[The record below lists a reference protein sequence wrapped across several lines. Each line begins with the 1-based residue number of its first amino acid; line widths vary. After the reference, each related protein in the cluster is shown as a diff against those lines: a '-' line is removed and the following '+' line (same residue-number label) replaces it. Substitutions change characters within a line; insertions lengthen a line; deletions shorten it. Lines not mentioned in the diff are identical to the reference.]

1 MTKILLF
8 KTSIDNSILIKLFQ
22 ETCIK
27 SEIDNSY
34 IFNNDSYKK
43 GIFNQTIPQ
52 FIETCK
58 EHYAPSKQHYVERKM
73 TYNYFITILRQICNH
88 NKIKYTSKILYD
100 KSDYNITYYFY
111 PITIDDASLT

>member
-8 KTSIDNSILIKLFQ
+8 KTSIHNSILIKLFQ

-34 IFNNDSYKK
+34 IFNNDSYKR

-111 PITIDDASLT
+111 PITIDDVSIA

>member
-8 KTSIDNSILIKLFQ
+8 KTSIHNSILIKLFQ

-34 IFNNDSYKK
+34 IFNNDSYKR
-43 GIFNQTIPQ
+43 GIFNQTISK

-58 EHYAPSKQHYVERKM
+58 EHYAPSKQHYLERKLS
-73 TYNYFITILRQICNH
+73 YNYFITILRQICKH

-111 PITIDDASLT
+111 PITIDDVSIA

>member
-1 MTKILLF
+1 MTKNLIF
-8 KTSIDNSILIKLFQ
+8 KTSIHNSILIKLFQ

-43 GIFNQTIPQ
+43 GVFNQTISH

-58 EHYAPSKQHYVERKM
+58 LHYTPSKQHYLERKM
-73 TYNYFITILRQICNH
+73 SYNYFITILRQICKH
-88 NKIKYTSKILYD
+88 NKIKYTSKIIYD

-111 PITIDDASLT
+111 PINIDDVSLT

>member
-1 MTKILLF
+1 MKKNLIF
-8 KTSIDNSILIKLFQ
+8 KTYIHNSILIKLFQ

-43 GIFNQTIPQ
+43 GVFNQTISH

-58 EHYAPSKQHYVERKM
+58 LHYTPSKQHYLERKM
-73 TYNYFITILRQICNH
+73 TYNYFITILRQICKH
-88 NKIKYTSKILYD
+88 NEIKYTSKIIYD

-111 PITIDDASLT
+111 PINIDDVSLT

>member
-8 KTSIDNSILIKLFQ
+8 KTSIHNSILIKLFQ

-34 IFNNDSYKK
+34 IFNNDSYKR
-43 GIFNQTIPQ
+43 GIFNQTISK

-58 EHYAPSKQHYVERKM
+58 EHYAPSKQHYLERKLS
-73 TYNYFITILRQICNH
+73 YNYFITILRQICKH

-111 PITIDDASLT
+111 PITIDDVSLT

>member
-1 MTKILLF
+1 MF
-8 KTSIDNSILIKLFQ
+8 NSSVDNSVLMKLFQ
-22 ETCIK
+22 DTCIK
-27 SEIDNSY
+27 SEMDNSY

-43 GIFNQTIPQ
+43 GLFNQTIPE

-58 EHYAPSKQHYVERKM
+58 AHYSPTKQYYLERKM

-88 NKIKYTSKILYD
+88 NNIKYSSKILYD

-111 PITIDDASLT
+111 L